1 VSGHFPER
9 RAVVAAVAEK
19 IPAAR
24 GPDCVRV
31 GIDGVD
37 GAGKTMFAEAL
48 GSHLRA
54 CGRSVVRVGVDDF
67 HHPRGVRYR
76 RGRHSPEGYWLESFD
91 YPRLRAD
98 VLTPLGPGGSRHY
111 RAAAHDLRTDAVL
124 DPPWQTAPTG
134 AVLLLDGVFLHRDE
148 LHGCWDLSI
157 WLDVPLEIATERTA
171 RRDDTAADTIHP
183 SLRRYVRGQQLYLAA
198 CSPRRR
204 ADVVIDNSDV
214 ERPRIVEC

>member
-1 VSGHFPER
+1 MSGHFPER

-37 GAGKTMFAEAL
+37 GAGKTMFADAL
-48 GSHLRA
+48 A
-54 CGRSVVRVGVDDF
+54 
-67 HHPRGVRYR
+67 
-76 RGRHSPEGYWLESFD
+76 
-91 YPRLRAD
+91 
-98 VLTPLGPGGSRHY
+98 
-111 RAAAHDLRTDAVL
+111 
-124 DPPWQTAPTG
+124 
-134 AVLLLDGVFLHRDE
+134 
-148 LHGCWDLSI
+148 I
-157 WLDVPLEIATERTA
+157 
-171 RRDDTAADTIHP
+171 DTIHP